1 MNWCI
6 VVLKDTVVLWEM
18 ASNHWPQIVFQY
30 VNVFQSVYS
39 TFNKVQSTYDSVKC
53 NASPNHYTKS
63 LPWRWRGAASLEVER
78 CRLVAILR
86 QLFSICTPCYPAQF
100 LP

>member
-6 VVLKDTVVLWEM
+6 VVLKDTVVLWKM

-30 VNVFQSVYS
+30 VNVLQSVYT
-39 TFNKVQSTYDSVKC
+39 TFNKIQSTNSVKC
-53 NASPNHYTKS
+53 NASP
-63 LPWRWRGAASLEVER
+63 
-78 CRLVAILR
+78 RLVITPSRFLGGAEVQAGTIAILR

-100 LP
+100 LPQIYR

>member
-6 VVLKDTVVLWEM
+6 VVLKDTVVLRET

-30 VNVFQSVYS
+30 VNVLQSVYT
-39 TFNKVQSTYDSVKC
+39 TFKKVQSTNSVKC

-63 LPWRWRGAASLEVER
+63 LPWRRRGAGW
-78 CRLVAILR
+78 
-86 QLFSICTPCYPAQF
+86 
-100 LP
+100 